1 MTIYKY
7 NVPGIYDISLIEVLT
22 AQIQNGK
29 IVVWCIVNEEE
40 NAEKA
45 KYVFDYC
52 GTGHNIDK
60 ELGKYIDTV
69 QEENTGYVWH
79 IFYEKIKDGKKDEIT
94 KREYESQS

>member
-7 NVPGIYDISLIEVLT
+7 NVPGIYDISLVEVLT

-40 NAEKA
+40 NAEKTR
-45 KYVFDYC
+45 YVFDYC

-69 QEENTGYVWH
+69 QEEDTGYVWH
-79 IFYEKIKDGKKDEIT
+79 IFYEPLK
-94 KREYESQS
+94 ESK

>member
-1 MTIYKY
+1 MTIFKY
-7 NVPGIYDISLIEVLT
+7 TVPGIYDISLVEVLT
-22 AQIQNGK
+22 TQIQNGK

-40 NAEKA
+40 TAEKI

-69 QEENTGYVWH
+69 
-79 IFYEKIKDGKKDEIT
+79 
-94 KREYESQS
+94 